1 MQRYLAALDSLLP
14 AACQIRVEDED
25 GGGLIELRRGGD
37 DSDGEE
43 EGSGKVAPGRFIP
56 RFIKWI
62 KWQKEVRQEAY
73 TCLFPWLG
81 FTLPPPPS
89 FVPFSL
95 SSGPSPA
102 KGRAPVTAATR

>member
-1 MQRYLAALDSLLP
+1 MTMPMLPLLQTLIGFIEGLLHAADGE
-14 AACQIRVEDED
+14 AED
-25 GGGLIELRRGGD
+25 G
-37 DSDGEE
+37 SDGEE